1 LPDAPVDFPIRLNE
15 KVIDGQMMFTIN
27 DAVHPNIPLIS
38 VRNGDIRVLDVTNES
53 EMDHPFHLHGFFFQ
67 ILAKNGA
74 ALPAEALANKDTLI
88 IPAKASYKL
97 VARFDEP
104 GSWMYHCHILEHGE
118 HGMMGELR
126 VE

>member
-1 LPDAPVDFPIRLNE
+1 M
-15 KVIDGQMMFTIN
+15 Q
-27 DAVHPNIPLIS
+27 
-38 VRNGDIRVLDVTNES
+38 VTNES
-53 EMDHPFHLHGFFFQ
+53 DMDHPFHLHGFFFQ
-67 ILAKNGA
+67 ILERDGV
-74 ALPAEALANKDTLI
+74 ALPPDALANKDTLI
-88 IPAKASYKL
+88 VPAKKSAKL